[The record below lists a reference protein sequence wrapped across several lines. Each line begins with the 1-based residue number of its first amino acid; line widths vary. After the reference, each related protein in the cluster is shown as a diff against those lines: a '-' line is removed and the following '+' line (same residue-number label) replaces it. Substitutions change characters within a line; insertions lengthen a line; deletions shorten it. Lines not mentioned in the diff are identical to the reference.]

1 MTYVEDFAVFPQ
13 LFWSVY
19 VKKEDDSKQ
28 NKKTEDKDHLRVYLQ
43 FY

>member
-1 MTYVEDFAVFPQ
+1 MILYVEDFAVFPQ

-28 NKKTEDKDHLRVYLQ
+28 NKKREIKTT
-43 FY
+43 